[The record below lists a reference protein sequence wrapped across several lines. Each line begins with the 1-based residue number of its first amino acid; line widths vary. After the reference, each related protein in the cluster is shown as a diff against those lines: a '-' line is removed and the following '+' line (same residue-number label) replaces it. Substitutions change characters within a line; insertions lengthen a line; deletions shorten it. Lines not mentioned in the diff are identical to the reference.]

1 MNVNYKLKFFIVLLI
16 LIFSIRIGLSSQVKG
31 EDTYKVDS
39 LTLTIYVDGLIHFVY
54 DLTCNETYP
63 AFNLT
68 IPTSKIDNV
77 IIVDEEQSLIDY
89 DIKDNNLTIYSL
101 GSKNVKVEFDTYAL
115 TNMSEGIWTVKFN
128 LNYNAY
134 VKLPEFA
141 VIIYINNMPLDISV
155 EGNRTVLYVD
165 KGEWEISYFLMG
177 KIPSTSPTPGSTG
190 EKDWENYLVTVV
202 AIILFSISVFALLKM
217 KRNRRD
223 INSILKRHPDLND
236 DERRVLEF
244 IVRRGE
250 VFEAALRK
258 KFPEI
263 PRTTL
268 WRMLRRMESKGIL
281 KIEKVGLQNKV
292 KIV

>member
-89 DIKDNNLTIYSL
+89 DMKDNNLTIYSL

>member
-1 MNVNYKLKFFIVLLI
+1 MNVNYKLKFFIVLLM

-31 EDTYKVDS
+31 EDIYKVDS

-63 AFNLT
+63 AFNLS

>member
-1 MNVNYKLKFFIVLLI
+1 MGDKL
-16 LIFSIRIGLSSQVKG
+16 
-31 EDTYKVDS
+31 
-39 LTLTIYVDGLIHFVY
+39 
-54 DLTCNETYP
+54 
-63 AFNLT
+63 
-68 IPTSKIDNV
+68 
-77 IIVDEEQSLIDY
+77 
-89 DIKDNNLTIYSL
+89 
-101 GSKNVKVEFDTYAL
+101 
-115 TNMSEGIWTVKFN
+115 
-128 LNYNAY
+128 
-134 VKLPEFA
+134 
-141 VIIYINNMPLDISV
+141 
-155 EGNRTVLYVD
+155 
-165 KGEWEISYFLMG
+165 FLMG